1 MQKKVEFVA
10 KNTEDAMAEAVKKL
24 HISSDKIFV
33 NVLGELP
40 EGLNCEALVDV
51 NLTLEGKKYLEGI
64 LKAMN
69 IGYHIEA
76 RSVNGEEQ
84 IHYIVDSYENSLLIG
99 VKGKTLEA
107 LQILV
112 RNLISTYTK
121 DHIITSLDIG
131 GYRSNRTHQL
141 EILATKTA
149 KEVAKTK
156 VAVKL
161 QPMNSFERRVIHEK
175 LSDWRD
181 VYTESEGEGEDRA
194 IVIKPKENNKANK
207 DILF

>member
-1 MQKKVEFVA
+1 MQKKVEFIA
-10 KNTEDAMAEAVKKL
+10 KNSEEAMAEAVKKL

-51 NLTLEGKKYLEGI
+51 NLTLEGKRYLEGI
-64 LKAMN
+64 LKALN
-69 IGYHIEA
+69 IGYQIEA
-76 RSVNGEEQ
+76 RSIGGEQQ

-107 LQILV
+107 LQILL

-121 DHIITSLDIG
+121 DHIITTLDIG
-131 GYRSNRTHQL
+131 GYRSNRAHQL

-181 VYTESEGEGEDRA
+181 IYTESEGEGENRA
-194 IVIKPKENNKANK
+194 IVIKPKQK
-207 DILF
+207 

>member
-1 MQKKVEFVA
+1 MQKKVEFIA
-10 KNTEDAMAEAVKKL
+10 KNQEEAMNVAVEKL
-24 HISSDKIFV
+24 HISADKIFV

-51 NLTLEGKKYLEGI
+51 NLTLEGKKYLEDI

-69 IGYHIEA
+69 IGYQIEA
-76 RSVNGEEQ
+76 RSINNEEQ
-84 IHYIVDSYENSLLIG
+84 IHYLVDTYENSLLIG

-107 LQILV
+107 LQTLV
-112 RNLISTYTK
+112 RNLISSYTK
-121 DHIITSLDIG
+121 EKVVTTLDIG
-131 GYRSNRTHQL
+131 GYKSNRAHQL

-161 QPMNSFERRVIHEK
+161 QPMSAFERRVIHEK

-181 VYTESEGEGEDRA
+181 VYTESEGDGEDRA
-194 IVIKPKENNKANK
+194 IIIKPRLKEENNQ
-207 DILF
+207 

>member
-10 KNTEDAMAEAVKKL
+10 KTQEEAMDIAVEKL
-24 HISSDKIFV
+24 HISADKIFV

-64 LKAMN
+64 LNALN
-69 IGYHIEA
+69 IGYQIEA

-84 IHYIVDSYENSLLIG
+84 IHYIIDSYENSLLIG

-107 LQILV
+107 LQILL
-112 RNLISTYTK
+112 RNLISSYTK
-121 DHIITSLDIG
+121 DHIVTTLDIG
-131 GYRSNRTHQL
+131 GYKSNRARVL

-149 KEVAKTK
+149 KEVSKTK

-161 QPMNSFERRVIHEK
+161 QPMNLYERRIIHEK
-175 LSDWRD
+175 LSEWRD
-181 VYTESEGEGEDRA
+181 VYTESEGEGENRA
-194 IVIKPKENNKANK
+194 IVIKPKTKE
-207 DILF
+207 

>member
-1 MQKKVEFVA
+1 MQKKVEFIA
-10 KNTEDAMAEAVKKL
+10 KNTEEAMAEAVRKL

-51 NLTLEGKKYLEGI
+51 NLTLEGKRYLEGI
-64 LKAMN
+64 LKALN
-69 IGYHIEA
+69 IGYQIEA
-76 RSVNGEEQ
+76 RSIGGEQQ

-107 LQILV
+107 LQVLL

-121 DHIITSLDIG
+121 DHVITTLDIG
-131 GYRSNRTHQL
+131 GYRSNRAHQL

-149 KEVAKTK
+149 KEVAKSK

-181 VYTESEGEGEDRA
+181 IYTESEGEGEERA
-194 IVIKPKENNKANK
+194 IVIKPKQK
-207 DILF
+207 

>member
-1 MQKKVEFVA
+1 MQKKVEFIA
-10 KNTEDAMAEAVKKL
+10 KNTEEAMAEAVKRL

-51 NLTLEGKKYLEGI
+51 NLTLEGKKYLERI
-64 LKAMN
+64 LKALN
-69 IGYHIEA
+69 IGYQIEA
-76 RSVNGEEQ
+76 RSVGGEQQ

-107 LQILV
+107 FQILL

-121 DHIITSLDIG
+121 DHIITTLDIG
-131 GYRSNRTHQL
+131 GYRSNRAHQL

-156 VAVKL
+156 IAVKL
-161 QPMNSFERRVIHEK
+161 QPMNSFERRVIHE
-175 LSDWRD
+175 
-181 VYTESEGEGEDRA
+181 
-194 IVIKPKENNKANK
+194 
-207 DILF
+207 

>member
-1 MQKKVEFVA
+1 MQKKVEFIA
-10 KNTEDAMAEAVKKL
+10 KTQEDAQTEAVKRL
-24 HISSDKIFV
+24 HLSSDKIFV

-64 LKAMN
+64 LNALN
-69 IGYHIEA
+69 IGYQIEA

-84 IHYIVDSYENSLLIG
+84 IHYIIDSYENSLLIG

-121 DHIITSLDIG
+121 DHIITTLDIG
-131 GYRSNRTHQL
+131 GYKSNRARQL

-161 QPMNSFERRVIHEK
+161 QPMSSFERRIIHEK
-175 LSDWRD
+175 LTEWRD
-181 VYTESEGEGEDRA
+181 VYTESEGEGENRA
-194 IVIKPKENNKANK
+194 IVIKPKAKEEK
-207 DILF
+207 

>member
-69 IGYHIEA
+69 IGYQIEA

-194 IVIKPKENNKANK
+194 IVIKPKENK
-207 DILF
+207 